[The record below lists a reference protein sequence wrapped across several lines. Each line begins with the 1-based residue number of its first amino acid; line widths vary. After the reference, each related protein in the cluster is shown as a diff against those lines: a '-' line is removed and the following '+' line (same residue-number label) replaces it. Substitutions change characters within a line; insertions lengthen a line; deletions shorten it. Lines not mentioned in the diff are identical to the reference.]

1 MKMDRGGDEFLTG
14 PRFTANQAGGVRAG
28 YLVDPPVDLAGRCR
42 VANHVGGPDVF
53 LEGVTELEVL
63 ALESFALKLGHAPCL
78 DIVGDHAGHDGQEL
92 LLVLELGEITAGEVR
107 GQRAD
112 DLTAHDHGY
121 ANEAQP
127 SLLAL
132 IPRMNPVLEPWLR
145 RDPGDNDRCPGS
157 QDLTGD
163 ALTHAVAELASL
175 VLFDAGRRG
184 KLQLGTIRG
193 HEHDRSSGH
202 AQLGLERLENPEQHL
217 LLAGTGGQDLGDGV
231 KRPDITMRRT
241 RAVHASKWGNLVP
254 VEQVHAWS
262 PDSSARGTRLLAGPV
277 GENFWTTQSAAG
289 EWCRLKT
296 RLESQEP
303 IQEPLLAA
311 ALGQTFQKRDLCI
324 DQLRFSTGTYLRRV
338 GPV

>member
-53 LEGVTELEVL
+53 LEGVTELEIL

-92 LLVLELGEITAGEVR
+92 LLVLELGEITAGEVH
-107 GQRAD
+107 GERAD

-132 IPRMNPVLEPWLR
+132 IPCMNPVLEPWLR
-145 RDPGDNDRCPGS
+145 RYPRNNDRCPGS

-163 ALTHAVAELASL
+163 ALTHTVTELASL
-175 VLFDAGRRG
+175 VPVDAGRRG
-184 KLQLGTIRG
+184 KPQLGTIRR
-193 HEHDRSSGH
+193 HEHDRSSSH
-202 AQLGLERLENPEQHL
+202 AQLGLEDLENLEQRL
-217 LLAGTGGQDLGDGV
+217 LLSGAGGQDLGGGV
-231 KRPDITMRRT
+231 KSPEIAMRS
-241 RAVHASKWGNLVP
+241 AGAFHASK
-254 VEQVHAWS
+254 
-262 PDSSARGTRLLAGPV
+262 
-277 GENFWTTQSAAG
+277 
-289 EWCRLKT
+289 
-296 RLESQEP
+296 
-303 IQEPLLAA
+303 
-311 ALGQTFQKRDLCI
+311 
-324 DQLRFSTGTYLRRV
+324 
-338 GPV
+338 